1 MFTKNS
7 PEIFLESKYKNIC
20 FNLLKIDL
28 KSLLK
33 NRVKK
38 LTKNSSFLQIRA
50 IFSIPPEIMSQFTN
64 KNMGKNIF
72 FYFFILVTS
81 SLGFMHPRVVFL
93 KSRYLTKDV
102 TFKSHMEKDTDF
114 SVKLVKILKNFI
126 ERKISEIPRVRTISF
141 HTLNEI
147 QFTYLYE
154 IFTFHS

>member
-1 MFTKNS
+1 
-7 PEIFLESKYKNIC
+7 
-20 FNLLKIDL
+20 
-28 KSLLK
+28 
-33 NRVKK
+33 
-38 LTKNSSFLQIRA
+38 
-50 IFSIPPEIMSQFTN
+50 
-64 KNMGKNIF
+64 
-72 FYFFILVTS
+72 
-81 SLGFMHPRVVFL
+81 MHPRVVFL